1 VVFRD
6 GHLHVFPDRLKIA
19 IDAWFTAAGWH
30 LWYAG
35 RSAPDCLGALAAAG
49 MVEGAALVYAHRAG
63 MAEDLNRWLWTFGRS
78 HPELVL
84 FGTVHPDDAD
94 LPGIVERA
102 LDRYDFA
109 GFKIHANVQR
119 VRPDDPRLDPLYEAV
134 RARDR
139 AVVIHAGREPHRTP
153 YAGWRWFVRMLE
165 RFPGIRVQVAHLG
178 YDQVE
183 LFADLLAD
191 HPGLYL
197 DTAGLPSP
205 RLPLAGRQLRDLA
218 ERWPDRIVFG
228 SDMPI
233 LEEPVSGLLERVAA
247 ALGAPELVRR
257 VFWDN
262 AGRFW
267 GRAGRAGTGGPVA

>member
-1 VVFRD
+1 MAISFRD
-6 GHLHVFPDRLKIA
+6 GHLHLFPDRLKAA
-19 IDAWFTAAGWH
+19 IDGWFARAGWR

-35 RSAPDCLGALAAAG
+35 RTAPELLRSLRAAG
-49 MVEGAALVYAHRAG
+49 MVEGAALVYAHRPA
-63 MAEDLNRWLWTFGRS
+63 MAEELNRWLWAFGRE
-78 HPELVL
+78 HPGLVL

-94 LPGIVERA
+94 VAGIVERA
-102 LDRYDFA
+102 LDRYGFA

-119 VRPDDPRLDPLYEAV
+119 VRPDDPRLDPVYEAV
-134 RARDR
+134 RARGR
-139 AVVIHAGREPHRTP
+139 AVVLHAGREPHRTP

-178 YDQVE
+178 FDQVE

-205 RLPLAGRQLRDLA
+205 RLPAVAGQLRDLA

-233 LEEPVSGLLERVAA
+233 LEEPVETFVGRVVA
-247 ALGAPELVRR
+247 ALGSPELVRR
-257 VFWDN
+257 VLWDN
-262 AGRFW
+262 PVRVW
-267 GRAGRAGTGGPVA
+267 GRPASPA